1 MIKKGLKVVVLAG
14 KDKKKE
20 GEVIEIDRQ
29 NSRAKVKEIN
39 MVKKHIKTTKEK
51 KGGIV
56 SKESFIHISNLKLV
70 ENKKMSN
77 LTWFGVGGCSKYY
90 FQPSSEENLI
100 SFLFFFA

>member
-1 MIKKGLKVVVLAG
+1 MIKKGLKVVVLTG

-70 ENKKMSN
+70 ENKKI
-77 LTWFGVGGCSKYY
+77 SKKG
-90 FQPSSEENLI
+90 EVKK
-100 SFLFFFA
+100 